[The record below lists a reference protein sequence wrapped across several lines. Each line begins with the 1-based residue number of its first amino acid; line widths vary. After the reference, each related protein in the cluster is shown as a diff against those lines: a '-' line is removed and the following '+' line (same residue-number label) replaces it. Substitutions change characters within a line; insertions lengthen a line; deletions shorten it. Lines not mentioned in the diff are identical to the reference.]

1 MLYSELNH
9 LIRAARDVLN
19 GEAVYIVGSQ
29 SIVPWLKKNEGIPP
43 KSYNSCL
50 TFSREADIIPF
61 SGSEDGATEID
72 GSIGEDSLFDAMYG
86 YYAQGVDFTT
96 ISAPSDWKS
105 RCMPLTGTDGKTI
118 AYCMHPIDL
127 FITKSCAM
135 REKMVRF
142 WMR

>member
-29 SIVPWLKKNEGIPP
+29 AIVPWLKKNEGIPP

-72 GSIGEDSLFDAMYG
+72 GSIGEDSLFDAMITEKLVHLHPVTHQLPKLAG
-86 YYAQGVDFTT
+86 I
-96 ISAPSDWKS
+96 ISDKKMEIVGHQILNRFEKHKNKKSKQPS
-105 RCMPLTGTDGKTI
+105 
-118 AYCMHPIDL
+118 
-127 FITKSCAM
+127 F
-135 REKMVRF
+135 
-142 WMR
+142 